1 MGMTAFEKITARAAG
16 VAYVRPGEFVHPRA
30 DLMFLHDGQ
39 VESTKIEL
47 DEIGIDE
54 LDDPSK
60 VVFVTDHEVV
70 YSTPKAAQRGIRIR
84 QAAKAWKVDKFF
96 DVGMGGHGHI
106 FPMEEGL
113 VGPGMFVFANDMHC
127 TNFGAVGAVA
137 LRVGT
142 EIANAISMGTLWIK
156 VPSTLL
162 IKFTGELKPGV
173 YGRDVGYRLAR
184 NLADRAYGGV
194 NPSYRVI
201 ELAGNLDGF
210 DRAARVALIN
220 TATEVGVAHVFIP
233 PTAAIVDMSS
243 VAAGRKFTPVY
254 SDSDA
259 NYEAEG
265 TFDLSRLEPQV
276 ALPGGPECSVDLF
289 SVLGKPINH
298 AFIGSCGSGMY
309 EDIMVAANILRG
321 KRIAPSTRLMIVPG
335 SVATSRRLAEEG
347 VLSDLQEAGCIIL
360 PPGCGPCSGGKLGAL
375 GAGEVSISTAATNT
389 AGRMG
394 DRTAQLY
401 LGSPATVAASALAG
415 RIADARAVVDRPAL
429 IHSPEKIH
437 V

>member
-16 VAYVRPGEFVHPRA
+16 VASVKPGDFVYPRA

-47 DEIGIDE
+47 DEIGIDR

-70 YSTPKAAQRGIRIR
+70 YSTPKAAQRGMRIR
-84 QAAKAWKVDKFF
+84 EAAKAWNIDKFF

-106 FPMEEGL
+106 FPIETGL

-142 EIANAISMGTLWIK
+142 EIANAIAMGTLWIK
-156 VPSTLL
+156 VPGT
-162 IKFTGELKPGV
+162 IRITFTGALKPGV
-173 YGRDVGYRLAR
+173 YARDVGYRLAR
-184 NLADRAYGGV
+184 NLVERAYGGI

-201 ELAGNLDGF
+201 ELAGNLGEF

-220 TATEVGVAHVFIP
+220 TATEIGVAHVFIP
-233 PTAAIVDMSS
+233 PTAQIVEMSS
-243 VAAGRKFTPVY
+243 KAAGRPFTAVY
-254 SDSDA
+254 SDDDA
-259 NYEAEG
+259 PYEAQG
-265 TFDLSRLEPQV
+265 SFDLSSLEPQV
-276 ALPGGPECSVDLF
+276 ALPGGPERSADLS
-289 SVLGKPINH
+289 SVLGKHIDH

-309 EDIMVAANILRG
+309 EDMMVAAHILRG
-321 KRIAPSTRLMIVPG
+321 RRIAPGTRLTIVPG
-335 SVATSRRLAEEG
+335 TVATSRRLSEEG
-347 VLSDLQEAGCIIL
+347 VLSMFQEAGCIIL
-360 PPGCGPCSGGKLGAL
+360 PPGCGPCSGAKAGAL

-394 DRTAQLY
+394 DRTSEIY

-415 RIADARAVVDRPAL
+415 HIADARAVAR
-429 IHSPEKIH
+429 
-437 V
+437 